1 MTIEKAREEDGISVE
16 NGEYEPI
23 LLKIR
28 AFYRELTAERLTELG
43 GIYHQD
49 IHFID
54 PVSSHHGLSALHRYF
69 SHSLDNLS
77 YCQFEIV
84 DVHTFRGG
92 ATMFWTMHY
101 AHPSL
106 KRNAPLTLAGCSHL
120 LFADNKVI
128 YHRDYYDMG
137 AMLYQHV
144 PLLGSLISH
153 LKSRL
158 HT

>member
-1 MTIEKAREEDGISVE
+1 MTIEKAREEGDLSLE

-28 AFYRELTAERLTELG
+28 EFYQQLTTEGLAKLG
-43 GIYHQD
+43 EIYHQD

-54 PVSSHHGLSALHRYF
+54 PVSSHHGLSALHRNF
-69 SHSLDNLS
+69 SHSLENLS
-77 YCQFEIV
+77 YCRFDIS
-84 DVHTFRGG
+84 DIHTFRGG

-106 KRNAPLTLAGCSHL
+106 KRNAPLMLAGCSHL

-144 PLLGSLISH
+144 PLLGSLINY

-158 HT
+158 KT

>member
-1 MTIEKAREEDGISVE
+1 MTIEQAREEDGISVE
-16 NGEYEPI
+16 NGENEPM
-23 LLKIR
+23 LLKIM
-28 AFYRELTAERLTELG
+28 AFYRELTAEKLTGLG
-43 GIYHQD
+43 DIYHQD

-54 PVSSHHGLSALHRYF
+54 PVSSHHGLNALHRYF
-69 SHSLDNLS
+69 SHSLYKLS
-77 YCQFEIV
+77 NCQFEIA

-128 YHRDYYDMG
+128 YQRDYYDMG
-137 AMLYQHV
+137 EMLYQHV
-144 PLLGSLISH
+144 PLLGQLIRY
-153 LKSRL
+153 LKSRIQS
-158 HT
+158 

>member
-23 LLKIR
+23 ILKIK
-28 AFYRELTAERLTELG
+28 AFYRELTNEGLTTLG
-43 GIYHQD
+43 DIYHQD

-54 PVSSHHGLSALHRYF
+54 PVSSHHGLSALHSYF
-69 SHSLDNLS
+69 SHSLENLS
-77 YCQFEIV
+77 YCQFDIS
-84 DVHTFRGG
+84 DIHTFRGG

-106 KRNAPLTLAGCSHL
+106 KHNAPLTLAGCSHL
-120 LFADNKVI
+120 LFADDRVI

-144 PLLGSLISH
+144 PLLGSLIH
-153 LKSRL
+153 YLKSRL
-158 HT
+158 QA